1 LLRTIDQSKD
11 LLLVIEEQASQ
22 ALVNLEWDAGLAE
35 NESTN
40 AMDTEEWGI
49 VSATADARLA
59 LMTRLF
65 DYRQLLDDPG
75 NPDLVEAANVSLGDL
90 NIYIET
96 LAESE
101 SLAGKLIGKGPFG
114 KQTFDGALLH
124 LSKANEE
131 HFNAALKTHAELRLM
146 RERYSEVAEALMQD
160 AAQIETE
167 SRQIVAEQLA
177 GAAEVRQSAIWLVV
191 GLILAGLAMALAAYI
206 VSIRTIATPMR
217 GVASRMR
224 EIASGDGDLS
234 ARLEVHGRDEI
245 AEVSDS
251 FNAFVDKIRDT
262 VVQVGH
268 GVDQLAHSSSEMTN
282 LTEANLDRSRRQQDE
297 TGQISTATQQMS
309 VTASNVANDAEG
321 ALESAT
327 LAHNEASSG
336 QTVVQDTLE
345 AIRTLGCQV
354 ERAADTIHSL
364 KRESDAIGGVI
375 DVISG
380 IAEQTNLLA
389 LNAAIEAARA
399 GDQGRGFSVVA
410 DEVRTLANRTQQ
422 STSEILGMIERL
434 QSQAQA
440 AAQTMH
446 ESSEMAQATVQ
457 KGEQTGT
464 SLNHIVESVAS
475 IQGINQQIASAAAE
489 QRQTA
494 EEISK
499 SLVRINKD
507 SEEAVTD
514 NHRISDTSQELSQL
528 SHQLEDLVQHFR
540 T

>member
-1 LLRTIDQSKD
+1 
-11 LLLVIEEQASQ
+11 
-22 ALVNLEWDAGLAE
+22 
-35 NESTN
+35 
-40 AMDTEEWGI
+40 
-49 VSATADARLA
+49 
-59 LMTRLF
+59 
-65 DYRQLLDDPG
+65 
-75 NPDLVEAANVSLGDL
+75 
-90 NIYIET
+90 
-96 LAESE
+96 
-101 SLAGKLIGKGPFG
+101 
-114 KQTFDGALLH
+114 
-124 LSKANEE
+124 
-131 HFNAALKTHAELRLM
+131 
-146 RERYSEVAEALMQD
+146 
-160 AAQIETE
+160 
-167 SRQIVAEQLA
+167 
-177 GAAEVRQSAIWLVV
+177 
-191 GLILAGLAMALAAYI
+191 MALAAYI

>member
-1 LLRTIDQSKD
+1 
-11 LLLVIEEQASQ
+11 
-22 ALVNLEWDAGLAE
+22 
-35 NESTN
+35 
-40 AMDTEEWGI
+40 
-49 VSATADARLA
+49 
-59 LMTRLF
+59 
-65 DYRQLLDDPG
+65 
-75 NPDLVEAANVSLGDL
+75 
-90 NIYIET
+90 
-96 LAESE
+96 
-101 SLAGKLIGKGPFG
+101 
-114 KQTFDGALLH
+114 
-124 LSKANEE
+124 
-131 HFNAALKTHAELRLM
+131 
-146 RERYSEVAEALMQD
+146 
-160 AAQIETE
+160 
-167 SRQIVAEQLA
+167 
-177 GAAEVRQSAIWLVV
+177 
-191 GLILAGLAMALAAYI
+191 
-206 VSIRTIATPMR
+206 
-217 GVASRMR
+217 
-224 EIASGDGDLS
+224 
-234 ARLEVHGRDEI
+234 
-245 AEVSDS
+245 
-251 FNAFVDKIRDT
+251 
-262 VVQVGH
+262 
-268 GVDQLAHSSSEMTN
+268 MTN

-499 SLVRINKD
+499 SLVRINRD